1 MYEGNGEDGRVKYRF
16 ISIAQDLVMAARGK
30 LVERSWKRGD
40 GTAATIDD
48 ISAFAIPIIAY
59 KEEYAAWIESRRSL
73 LAKPEGFAAEVSQ
86 TPEAV
91 TNGNGL
97 VETVLS
103 SGPAAMVSGVQD
115 VAMEDVDVVAVAEE
129 AVEQD
134 DDDEEEDDGPQK

>member
-1 MYEGNGEDGRVKYRF
+1 LYEGSIEDGRMKYRF

-40 GTAATIDD
+40 GSAATIDD

-73 LAKPEGFAAEVSQ
+73 LEKPEDGHA
-86 TPEAV
+86 PDAV

-103 SGPAAMVSGVQD
+103 SGPSIVSGVQD
-115 VAMEDVDVVAVAEE
+115 VPMEDVDVVAVAEE

-134 DDDEEEDDGPQK
+134 DEEDDGAQK